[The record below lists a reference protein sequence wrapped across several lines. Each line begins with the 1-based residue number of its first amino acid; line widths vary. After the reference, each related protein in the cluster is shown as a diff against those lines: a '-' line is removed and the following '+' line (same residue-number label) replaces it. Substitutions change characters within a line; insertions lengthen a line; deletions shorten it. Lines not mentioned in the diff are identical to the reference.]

1 MWASF
6 TGSAKRILGEGIAA
20 AAMLGGPVRDC
31 RDTLCRWEDALI
43 ARFPA
48 GHAILSPHAARRL
61 IDGVFAACGREA
73 PQLHLVPGFDDPRVG
88 GFADVARNRIVI
100 ENGCLYRFLVL
111 HESTHLLVPQDRH
124 HGAVFIYV
132 LQALYRAHLGI
143 PETAIGELLSSHDLP
158 SFTRLPQSPDFAVAA

>member
-6 TGSAKRILGEGIAA
+6 AGSAKRILGEGIAA
-20 AAMLGGPVRDC
+20 AAALGGPVRDC
-31 RDTLCRWEDALI
+31 RDALCRWEDALF
-43 ARFPA
+43 ASFPA
-48 GHAILSPHAARRL
+48 GHSMLSPHGARRV
-61 IDGVFAACGREA
+61 IDRVFAAFGRES

-143 PETAIGELLSSHDLP
+143 PESAVGELLRLHDLP
-158 SFTRLPQSPDFAVAA
+158 SFTRLPPSPDLAIAA